1 MRFKMTDSEYTI
13 DVIVLEGEDGQSYEC
28 ELLDRF
34 TFEGNEYVLLLK
46 LNECSDEECD
56 EDSPEHEEVEEDDDG
71 EDESLVIMR
80 VFDRDEQT
88 VFQTI
93 DSEEEFD
100 RVRAHVEELV
110 EAERQALAQD

>member
-1 MRFKMTDSEYTI
+1 MTDSEYTI

-46 LNECSDEECD
+46 LNECSDEEC
-56 EDSPEHEEVEEDDDG
+56 EEEHEHSHAEDEEEGDD

>member
-1 MRFKMTDSEYTI
+1 MTDSEYTI

-46 LNECSDEECD
+46 LNECIDEECEEEHSHVED
-56 EDSPEHEEVEEDDDG
+56 EEEGDD